1 MHLSHHPAK
10 PQTKGAMSEF
20 KFSCPQCQQHLQ
32 CDEQFSGREIQC
44 PGCNHL
50 IRIPPIPG
58 KTVQYNPE
66 SGKTWATF
74 VPAGNVPKGISTTP
88 KKEDPKPPAP

>member
-1 MHLSHHPAK
+1 
-10 PQTKGAMSEF
+10 MSDL
-20 KFSCPQCQQHLQ
+20 KFSCPHCEQRLQ

-50 IRIPPIPG
+50 IRIPPVPG
-58 KTVQYNPE
+58 KTAAYTPE

-74 VPAGNVPKGISTTP
+74 VPPGKAEQPSPGLAIRKDP
-88 KKEDPKPPAP
+88 PKPGS